1 MKVCNHIREQIDE
14 ADKPDLLS
22 FEVTGHI
29 AECPDCERFAGE
41 RSALRMLVASSARVS
56 APINFDAV
64 LNARLAEVKARRA
77 SWWLGSPVYFRL
89 GAAAAG
95 LVIMVFAAQYTG
107 LISDQSKRPAE
118 PVTLDGLAHGPDIN
132 LKLDEKLPVP
142 PPQGPVII
150 APGPQ
155 YPVAHSSASVSGR
168 PRRSGGGV
176 AAPTY
181 LTAEDG
187 GVVLVRGQNGEMDV
201 QMPTVSVGA
210 QPLLYV
216 RAGQR
221 AVSNIGTSF

>member
-1 MKVCNHIREQIDE
+1 MKGCNYIRKQIDE

-22 FEVTGHI
+22 FEVTQHLAG
-29 AECPDCERFAGE
+29 CPDCERFADE

-64 LNARLAEVKARRA
+64 LNARLAEVKSRR
-77 SWWLGSPVYFRL
+77 SFWWLGSPIYSRL
-89 GAAAAG
+89 GVAAAVLA
-95 LVIMVFAAQYTG
+95 VMFFAAQYAG
-107 LISDQSKRPAE
+107 LLSNQSKRSPKPVAVQNPMPA
-118 PVTLDGLAHGPDIN
+118 PDVSRG
-132 LKLDEKLPVP
+132 VP
-142 PPQGPVII
+142 PALPPIVDPT
-150 APGPQ
+150 PGKLQ
-155 YPVAHSSASVSGR
+155 NSAAYATVSGAR
-168 PRRSGGGV
+168 SRRGGGRPATPV
-176 AAPTY
+176 Y

>member
-1 MKVCNHIREQIDE
+1 MKGCNYIRERIDE

-22 FEVTGHI
+22 FEVTEHI

-41 RSALRMLVASSARVS
+41 RSTLRMLVASSARVN

-64 LNARLAEVKARRA
+64 LNARLGEVKARR
-77 SWWLGSPVYFRL
+77 SFWWLGSPIYFRL

-95 LVIMVFAAQYTG
+95 LVVMVFVAQYAG
-107 LISDQSKRPAE
+107 LFPDRSKGPAKSVAVSNLETAPDVRPLFTPPRAAIE
-118 PVTLDGLAHGPDIN
+118 ANAKNTAAYSNAPV
-132 LKLDEKLPVP
+132 
-142 PPQGPVII
+142 
-150 APGPQ
+150 
-155 YPVAHSSASVSGR
+155 R
-168 PRRSGGGV
+168 PRRAYV
-176 AAPTY
+176 ATSRVAPRGY

-187 GVVLVRGQNGEMDV
+187 GVVLVRGQNGEADV

-210 QPLLYV
+210 QPLMYV

>member
-1 MKVCNHIREQIDE
+1 MKGCNYIRERIDE

-22 FEVTGHI
+22 FEVTEHI

-56 APINFDAV
+56 APISFDAV
-64 LNARLAEVKARRA
+64 LNARLVQVKARR
-77 SWWLGSPVYFRL
+77 SFWWLSSPVYFRL

-95 LVIMVFAAQYTG
+95 LAVMVFAAQYAG
-107 LISDQSKRPAE
+107 LLSDQSKRPIE
-118 PVTLDGLAHGPDIN
+118 PVVLSKI
-132 LKLDEKLPVP
+132 PVP
-142 PPQGPVII
+142 APNLSAGVSSPQPRIEI
-150 APGPQ
+150 TPNKQQ
-155 YPVAHSSASVSGR
+155 YTTAYSNVSGTVR
-168 PRRSGGGV
+168 PRRGDGRV
-176 AAPTY
+176 APPAY

-187 GVVLVRGQNGEMDV
+187 GVVLVRGQNGGMDV

>member
-1 MKVCNHIREQIDE
+1 MKGCNRIREQIDE

-22 FEVTGHI
+22 FEVSKHI

-56 APINFDAV
+56 APINFDAM

-89 GAAAAG
+89 GAATAG
-95 LVIMVFAAQYTG
+95 LVVMVFAAQYAG
-107 LISDQSKRPAE
+107 LFSDRSKGGRESIAPSDL
-118 PVTLDGLAHGPDIN
+118 VYGPD
-132 LKLDEKLPVP
+132 EKSTVPQP
-142 PPQGPVII
+142 PPMID
-150 APGPQ
+150 APSPQ
-155 YPVAHSSASVSGR
+155 YRAHSSAFLNGK

-176 AAPTY
+176 TAPVY

-187 GVVLVRGQNGEMDV
+187 GVVLVRGQNGELDV

-210 QPLLYV
+210 QPLMYV

>member
-1 MKVCNHIREQIDE
+1 MKGCNYIRERIDE

-41 RSALRMLVASSARVS
+41 RSALRMLVASSVRVN

-64 LNARLAEVKARRA
+64 LNTRLAEVKARR
-77 SWWLGSPVYFRL
+77 SFWWLSSPGYLRL
-89 GAAAAG
+89 GAATAG
-95 LVIMVFAAQYTG
+95 LVVMVFAAQYAG
-107 LISDQSKRPAE
+107 LLSDQSKRSPEPIAVQNSMPA
-118 PVTLDGLAHGPDIN
+118 PDVRRG
-132 LKLDEKLPVP
+132 VP
-142 PPQGPVII
+142 PPPPPIVDPTPSPLQN
-150 APGPQ
+150 
-155 YPVAHSSASVSGR
+155 SAAYARVSGVR
-168 PRRSGGGV
+168 TRRGDGR
-176 AAPTY
+176 AAHPVY
-181 LTAEDG
+181 LTADDG

-210 QPLLYV
+210 QPLMYV

>member
-1 MKVCNHIREQIDE
+1 MKGCNHIREQIDE

-95 LVIMVFAAQYTG
+95 LAVMVFALQYTG
-107 LISDQSKRPAE
+107 LLSDQSKRSGE
-118 PVTLDGLAHGPDIN
+118 PVPIQGVVPAPYYVAPDVSRGV
-132 LKLDEKLPVP
+132 LPLP
-142 PPQGPVII
+142 PPIVDLT
-150 APGPQ
+150 PGKRQ
-155 YPVAHSSASVSGR
+155 NSATYATVSG
-168 PRRSGGGV
+168 PRSRRGGV
-176 AAPTY
+176 RVPTPVY

>member
-64 LNARLAEVKARRA
+64 LNARLAEVKARRS

-89 GAAAAG
+89 GAATAG
-95 LVIMVFAAQYTG
+95 LAVMIFAAQYAG
-107 LISDQSKRPAE
+107 LLSDQSEGAKE
-118 PVTLDGLAHGPDIN
+118 PVAIPVVPAPY
-132 LKLDEKLPVP
+132 EKPYVSSAP
-142 PPQGPVII
+142 PVIE
-150 APGPQ
+150 ATPPTPQ
-155 YPVAHSSASVSGR
+155 YHAAYSNVSGTR
-168 PRRSGGGV
+168 SRRGGGRV
-176 AAPTY
+176 ATQAY

-187 GVVLVRGQNGEMDV
+187 GVVLVRGQNGELDV

-210 QPLLYV
+210 QPLMYV

>member
-1 MKVCNHIREQIDE
+1 MMRCNYIRERIDE

-22 FEVTGHI
+22 FEVTEHI
-29 AECPDCERFAGE
+29 AECPDCERFAAE

-64 LNARLAEVKARRA
+64 LNARLAEVKARRPF
-77 SWWLGSPVYFRL
+77 WWLGSPVYFRL
-89 GAAAAG
+89 GAATAG
-95 LVIMVFAAQYTG
+95 LVIMVLVAQFAGLFSKPDQRVSKALPPNATAQFPKKDLPSPEPRVLQLPEPQLSPDYSTVAAG
-107 LISDQSKRPAE
+107 PRPIRM
-118 PVTLDGLAHGPDIN
+118 PRRD
-132 LKLDEKLPVP
+132 LPV
-142 PPQGPVII
+142 
-150 APGPQ
+150 
-155 YPVAHSSASVSGR
+155 
-168 PRRSGGGV
+168 RRRNTPDG
-176 AAPTY
+176 Y